1 MLTPSRRHYVR
12 QTFLACKCMHCF
24 KQLQTEDI
32 QFLEIGDNSYKKRG
46 LTINKASYIPGFYSH
61 SVIILSD
68 RCQIQALS
76 LSLYIDGVMPTILR
90 NSSTNVVYD
99 LKPTLSAMA
108 FSV

>member
-1 MLTPSRRHYVR
+1 MSGRLFSLANVCIALNNCKPKISN
-12 QTFLACKCMHCF
+12 FLKLVIIH
-24 KQLQTEDI
+24 T
-32 QFLEIGDNSYKKRG
+32 KRG
-46 LTINKASYIPGFYSH
+46 FKINKASYIPGFYSH